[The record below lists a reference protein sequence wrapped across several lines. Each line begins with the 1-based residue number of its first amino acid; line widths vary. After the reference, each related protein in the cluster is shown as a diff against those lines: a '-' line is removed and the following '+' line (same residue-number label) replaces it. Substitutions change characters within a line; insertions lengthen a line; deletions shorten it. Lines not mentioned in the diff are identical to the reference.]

1 VQEKMPLPL
10 RPQEWKAD
18 ALERLCS
25 ISAYYLLQAQ
35 KRKRNAYELFI
46 FTGICGAT
54 DNARIL
60 RKKSSLTFV
69 LDRTCA

>member
-25 ISAYYLLQAQ
+25 ISAYYLLQTQ
-35 KRKRNAYELFI
+35 NASEMPMNFLF
-46 FTGICGAT
+46 
-54 DNARIL
+54 L
-60 RKKSSLTFV
+60 RGYVV
-69 LDRTCA
+69 LRTMRAFLEKNLP